1 MIDAGIST
9 LGCIKR
15 QCCEALFC
23 SALRESEQV
32 PEHIRTGITRGG
44 VKMIVECFYVSC
56 CFLINVLVV
65 LMFFSGC

>member
-44 VKMIVECFYVSC
+44 KVIVECFYVSC